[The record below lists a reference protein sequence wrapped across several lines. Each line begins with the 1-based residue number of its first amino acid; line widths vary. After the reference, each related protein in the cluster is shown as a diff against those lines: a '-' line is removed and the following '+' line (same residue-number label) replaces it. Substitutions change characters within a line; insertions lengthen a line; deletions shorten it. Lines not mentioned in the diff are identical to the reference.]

1 MTTKPRLPT
10 LRAVGPDD
18 EPEGF
23 TVAQVDVTDL
33 DTWHVETVGMRASDI
48 GDTMTSERLARL
60 IAAAPDLLL
69 VCERLIEL
77 DLPHC
82 RNMLEAAIAKARG
95 EP

>member
-1 MTTKPRLPT
+1 MTIKPRLPS

-23 TVAQVDVTDL
+23 PVVTIDVTDV
-33 DTWHVETVGMRASDI
+33 WHIETDGMRASDI
-48 GDTMTSERLARL
+48 GDTMTSEGLARL
-60 IAAAPDLLL
+60 FAAAPDLLL